1 MKQPITC
8 DVLANPLQI
17 INLELLSYIAQG
29 EETKIEKEKENEAE
43 KVLFSGLNKRP

>member
-1 MKQPITC
+1 MKEPITS
-8 DVLANPLQI
+8 DVLANPSQI
-17 INLELLSYIAQG
+17 INVELLSCIAQG

>member
-29 EETKIEKEKENEAE
+29 EETKIEKEKENEAQ
-43 KVLFSGLNKRP
+43 KVLLSCLNKRP

>member
-29 EETKIEKEKENEAE
+29 EETKIEKEKENEAQ
-43 KVLFSGLNKRP
+43 KVLLN